1 MQVLNVE
8 PGSPAEL
15 AGLRPTLQSQQGIL
29 LAMRFWRWM
38 GRTGGWGMG
47 TFLNKNWPE
56 KPIVW
61 GILMRYD
68 SLIGSFRSSFIFLG
82 LVLEYGPNGP
92 NSPNGWHFQ
101 LGGESSD
108 DIAALVDDKGIGE
121 TVEA

>member
-29 LAMRFWRWM
+29 LGDEILAVDGKDW
-38 GRTGGWGMG
+38 GDGGMG

-61 GILMRYD
+61 GI
-68 SLIGSFRSSFIFLG
+68 
-82 LVLEYGPNGP
+82 
-92 NSPNGWHFQ
+92 
-101 LGGESSD
+101 
-108 DIAALVDDKGIGE
+108 
-121 TVEA
+121 